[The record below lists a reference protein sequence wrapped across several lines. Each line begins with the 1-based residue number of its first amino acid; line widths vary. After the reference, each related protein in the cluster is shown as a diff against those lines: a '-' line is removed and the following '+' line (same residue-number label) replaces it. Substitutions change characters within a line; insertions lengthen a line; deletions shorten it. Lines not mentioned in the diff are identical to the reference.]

1 MNELVESE
9 EMEIVAPAELFED
22 CRIVYDQEEHEK
34 IGKLA
39 DVFVTS
45 IKDDIATTKKV
56 ISAEIA
62 ARNQELEQ
70 NTKLIDSIQKELC
83 KTGYSQEQRL
93 EMLKMVNECR
103 RDSMQ
108 TNYSSREYIRT
119 EAKQMHG
126 YPKAVFIGLAG
137 LVGVCFLIAV
147 RDKVA

>member
-9 EMEIVAPAELFED
+9 KMEIVAPAELVEN
-22 CRIVYDQEEHEK
+22 RSIVYDQEEHEK
-34 IGKLA
+34 IGKFA

-45 IKDDIATTKKV
+45 IKDDISTTKKV

-62 ARNQELEQ
+62 ARNRELEQ
-70 NTKLIDSIQKELC
+70 NAKLIDSIQKELC

-108 TNYSSREYIRT
+108 TNYTSREYIRT

-126 YPKAVFIGLAG
+126 YPKAVFFGLAG
-137 LVGVCFLIAV
+137 IAGFCFLIAV
-147 RDKVA
+147 KNKVA